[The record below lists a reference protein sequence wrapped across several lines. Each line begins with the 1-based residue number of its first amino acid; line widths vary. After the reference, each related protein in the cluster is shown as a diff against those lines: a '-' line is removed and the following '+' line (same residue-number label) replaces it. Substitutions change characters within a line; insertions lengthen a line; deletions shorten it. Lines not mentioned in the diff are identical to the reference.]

1 VRIAFLQGDRAV
13 LAGGIEGLAQVVTD
27 GAPRLS
33 DGQAV
38 RVVDEPRL
46 PAALP

>member
-1 VRIAFLQGDRAV
+1 
-13 LAGGIEGLAQVVTD
+13 VTD

-38 RVVDEPRL
+38 RVVDAPRP

>member
-1 VRIAFLQGDRAV
+1 V
-13 LAGGIEGLAQVVTD
+13 LAGGIEGLARVVTD

-38 RVVDEPRL
+38 RVVDEPR
-46 PAALP
+46 PTVALP